1 MSIKST
7 ANRIENYKGVYLEG
21 INKLTAIR
29 NNKELSEQGKDIKL
43 NEIRARYTP
52 MIEQAAE
59 RVVAEIETTQK
70 EIRAARQAAITKG
83 LANAEAVELVK
94 KGIWSGD
101 YSASMIAD
109 MIEAYKKDPIMTE
122 AIRGAVKGS
131 EDAEIVELAK
141 TIPEDMTDKQIR
153 GLEKAKERIKAAPK
167 FDQSGMAGDINVAF
181 WQNGASIDNLITFL
195 LGLED
200 FEAGIEGFAE

>member
-59 RVVAEIETTQK
+59 RVIVEIENTQK

-83 LANAEAVELVK
+83 LENAEAVALVK
-94 KGIWSGD
+94 KGIGSGE
-101 YSASMIAD
+101 YSVSMIED

-122 AIRGAVKGS
+122 AIRSAVKGS

-141 TIPEDMTDKQIR
+141 AIPEDMTDKQIK

-167 FDQSGMAGDINVAF
+167 FDQSGMAGDVNVAF

-200 FEAGIEGFAE
+200 FEVGIEGFAE